1 MFKGGGYAHR
11 GTGITS
17 GLAPVRGYA
26 TGDLVT
32 DDSELAKTFRE
43 RQQLLESIYPEP
55 VPFDRF
61 GANVEPLM
69 KLFSGLMTG
78 KSYQGGLGGGLEIA
92 GGALGEAAPGF
103 GAAIAARRKAEAANR
118 AEKLQMDLMAFKSA

>member
-1 MFKGGGYAHR
+1 MSVLRRNMFRGGGYAHR

-32 DDSELAKTFRE
+32 DDSDLAKAFRE

-69 KLFSGLMTG
+69 K
-78 KSYQGGLGGGLEIA
+78 
-92 GGALGEAAPGF
+92 
-103 GAAIAARRKAEAANR
+103 
-118 AEKLQMDLMAFKSA
+118 

>member
-1 MFKGGGYAHR
+1 MFRGGGYAHR

-32 DDSELAKTFRE
+32 DDSDLMEAFKE
-43 RQQLLESIYPEP
+43 RQKIYESIRPETI
-55 VPFDRF
+55 PFDRF

-78 KSYQGGLGGGLEIA
+78 K
-92 GGALGEAAPGF
+92 
-103 GAAIAARRKAEAANR
+103 
-118 AEKLQMDLMAFKSA
+118 